1 MHTGQVVGKLGSGG
15 TGLVYKAE
23 VTTLHRL
30 VALEFLSDEF
40 ASDQQ
45 ALDRFYREAR
55 AASALNHGNICNIDK
70 VGKHE
75 D

>member
-1 MHTGQVVGKLGSGG
+1 M
-15 TGLVYKAE
+15 GLVYEAK

-45 ALDRFYREAR
+45 ALERFYREAR
-55 AASALNHGNICNIDK
+55 AASALNHGNICTIDK